1 MPKKSIEI
9 NPFDGGL
16 NDFADARDIEENEL
30 AAATNVRTDQP
41 GRIKIGKRVQ
51 SVAERTIGGSSAIS
65 AGTGLFHYNSDFNT
79 SNAEAYTEYQLMLNG
94 TNLFRRTA
102 AETNWTST
110 FTLGSAYEPSFFSV
124 DGAVRLGDGAHSSDT
139 KFYGVTDVDY
149 FGQAT
154 ANNLTKVNSYIDPPA
169 DGDITKDPADQTLVP
184 PSQNVNHLDWIVQK
198 KTGTT
203 EDWFNFNKNDTN
215 DNDIVLISNQYSSD
229 NDTDL
234 TQSEYNSDTTY
245 VLASDGDIDAVSGEM
260 YKAIKGSGTNASGVD
275 YNRIRIKFVTT
286 KSFEEKSV
294 FISVYMESAVKNHL
308 QTEAM
313 KIRIGNNIA
322 ITGTSGN
329 DCFIYFIG
337 SDQINADEWTTL
349 ELVQGQ
355 HDEIEGSPN
364 ASGLDVVMFNINYQ
378 DTNSTNT
385 TFYLDNLQVGDSSR
399 GLWNGKFRFFQSW
412 IYDNFQESNTF
423 QLNGQSS
430 SYDIEE
436 KILLFRVH
444 GHTGPI
450 QSNNRIS
457 GANLYYV
464 EYDLDDNPLDTDKR
478 LLAEVDLER
487 GIKKVG
493 GETWEP
499 WGADKTGSSGYEAP
513 RSAAHTAYLQIM
525 DPPVLETFS
534 TKAGYNEHD
543 KLKKVKFKTSTVMNR
558 RSYVGNVK
566 VTNSADKD
574 IKYSDRIYKSE
585 PNMPDVYTELGYV
598 DVAINDGEAVTAL
611 ASFGDMLLQFKERTM
626 YLINCTQEI
635 EYLEDT
641 AKFRGVWGQAAV
653 VETDAGIVWVNE
665 YGLFMFDGKEI
676 VSLID
681 KKIDPENWNSVIGSK
696 PVIGYVPLD
705 RHVLVVGDSDS
716 SSSGYTYSLRS
727 QGFNRVTN
735 STGAGNLF
743 TSDMTNIVSSNAG
756 VLSWYQDSGN
766 TVTEYKWDAA
776 TGGVYVDI
784 QSRDQDFKDPARR
797 KMVKN
802 VYLTYKVPSF
812 TVLGDLNSN
821 TTVTVSSVPSGMIAG
836 MTVTGTDIPANT
848 TIASVTN
855 STTFVLSNAATGGG
869 DETLTVTG
877 LLPEVKYRVD
887 GNTTEYSFNAA
898 LAGTQ
903 TQWDTIALKP
913 ATSSEA
919 SNVYSFQFLV
929 RGVTD
934 KDFEINDINVVYRDK
949 VLK

>member
-30 AAATNVRTDQP
+30 AAATNIKTDQP

-51 SVAERTIGGSSAIS
+51 SVAARTIGGASTIS

-94 TNLFRRTA
+94 TNLFRRTT

-184 PSQNVNHLDWIVQK
+184 PSQNLNHLDWIVQQK
-198 KTGTT
+198 SGST
-203 EDWFNFNKNDTN
+203 EEWFNFNKSDT
-215 DNDIVLISNQYSSD
+215 DDTALAFIFNQYGTSGDAIVWS
-229 NDTDL
+229 
-234 TQSEYNSDTTY
+234 QSTAGAGVLSYDADTTY
-245 VLASDGDIDAVSGEM
+245 VLASDGDIDAVEGEM
-260 YKAIKGSGTNASGVD
+260 LKVIKGDDDVD
-275 YNRIRIKFVTT
+275 YNRLIFRFAEN
-286 KSFEEKSV
+286 KSFEEKSI
-294 FISVYMESAVKNHL
+294 FFDIYMESAVKDNL
-308 QTEAM
+308 KASAL
-313 KIRIGNNIA
+313 KVRVGNTINVI
-322 ITGTSGN
+322 GTSGN
-329 DCFIYFIG
+329 ECFVYYIG
-337 SDQINADEWTTL
+337 SEQINADEWSTI

-355 HDEIEGSPN
+355 HDEVEGTPN
-364 ASGLDVVMFNINYQ
+364 ASGMDQFAIVTEYLYDS
-378 DTNSTNT
+378 NSNT
-385 TFYLDNLQVGDSSR
+385 TYYVDNLTIGESSR
-399 GLWNGKFRFFQSW
+399 GLWNGKFKFFQSW
-412 IYDNFQESNTF
+412 IYDNAQESNTF
-423 QLNGQSS
+423 QLVGQDS
-430 SYDIEE
+430 SYEIEN

-444 GHTGPI
+444 GHTGPL

-464 EYDLDDNPLDTDKR
+464 EYDVDNNPLDTDKK
-478 LLAEVDLER
+478 LLIEVDLER

-534 TKAGYNEHD
+534 TRAGYNEHE
-543 KLKKVKFKTSTVMNR
+543 KLKKVKFKTSIVMNR

-566 VTNSADKD
+566 VTNSVDKST
-574 IKYSDRIYKSE
+574 KHSDRIYKSE
-585 PNMPDVYTELGYV
+585 PNMPDVYIELGYV

-653 VETDAGIVWVNE
+653 VETDAGIVWVNQ
-665 YGLFMFDGKEI
+665 YGLFLFDGKEI

-681 KKIDPENWNSVIGSK
+681 KKIDPENWNAVIGSK
-696 PVIGYVPLD
+696 PIIGYVPLD
-705 RHVLVVGDSDS
+705 RHVLVVGDSDAS
-716 SSSGYTYSLRS
+716 SNGYTYSLKS
-727 QGFNRVTN
+727 NSFNYINDDANT
-735 STGAGNLF
+735 NLF
-743 TSDMTNIVSSNAG
+743 TADMTNIVSSNAG
-756 VLSWYQDSGN
+756 VLSWYEDSGD
-766 TVTEYKWDAA
+766 TVTEYKWDTA
-776 TGGVYVDI
+776 TGDVYIDI

-802 VYLTYKVPSF
+802 VYITYKLAENETSPA
-812 TVLGDLNSN
+812 T
-821 TTVTVSSVPSGMIAG
+821 A
-836 MTVTGTDIPANT
+836 IP
-848 TIASVTN
+848 TIKYLTN
-855 STTFVLSNAATGGG
+855 GGS
-869 DETLTVTG
+869 
-877 LLPEVKYRVD
+877 
-887 GNTTEYSFNAA
+887 TEYDFNAV
-898 LAGTQ
+898 LLKNKSDWYTQ
-903 TQWDTIALKP
+903 ALKP
-913 ATSSEA
+913 NVSSEA
-919 SNVYSFQFLV
+919 SNVYSFQV
-929 RGVTD
+929 RIYGD
-934 KDFEINDINVVYRDK
+934 CYEGFEINDINVVYRDK